1 MLNEIEKII
10 NLAKAGLMTERQA
23 EDQIVAYAQYA
34 TDPAAECPVIDV
46 FGLGA
51 HRDPDAY
58 GTNGKP
64 TFAFHHLL

>member
-46 FGLGA
+46 F
-51 HRDPDAY
+51 
-58 GTNGKP
+58 
-64 TFAFHHLL
+64 